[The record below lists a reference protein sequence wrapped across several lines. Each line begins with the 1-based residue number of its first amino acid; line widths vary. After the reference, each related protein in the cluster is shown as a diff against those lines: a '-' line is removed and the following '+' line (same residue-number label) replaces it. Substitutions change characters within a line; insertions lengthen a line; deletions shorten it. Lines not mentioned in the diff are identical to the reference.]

1 MSSEFNRK
9 FASVPARDIPPSET
23 PSSSSERQA
32 PPRTQLAQARV
43 GAHVRVHGLQNSSE
57 INNCLGTVKRAVDGG
72 RFLVLLNG
80 EGGQNLALKPENFSD
95 APGNLPSHPDFNAE
109 NLQTSL
115 GASPYGPLVTGMR
128 FVVFFVQQFGAH
140 SHAAGFTQEVLWSF
154 HSRMHHPWESRE
166 TQSCTCSL

>member
-1 MSSEFNRK
+1 VSTEFNRK
-9 FASVPARDIPPSET
+9 FASLPARDILPSET
-23 PSSSSERQA
+23 PSAPSEREA

-43 GAHVRVHGLQNSSE
+43 GARVRVHGLQNNSE
-57 INNCLGTVKRAVDGG
+57 FNNSRGTVMRAFDGG
-72 RFLVLLNG
+72 RFWVLLDG